1 MTMSTSAG
9 LRLRQ
14 ALMVAAERQ
23 QVLPFVGIYDLF
35 SASLAADQFEA
46 LFLSGFGLAAGA
58 FGLPDIGFIGWGDLT
73 TTTSRLRA
81 LLPSHHLLVD
91 IDDGFGDA
99 TVASHVVRAL
109 ECCGA
114 SGVVL
119 EDQARP
125 RRCGHLDGKKL
136 LSLPEYL
143 SKLEAVLADR
153 HSLVV
158 VARTDACE
166 PQEIL
171 RRVQAFEQ
179 AGCDAVLVDGI
190 KDLRLIA
197 QIRAAV
203 ACPVF
208 CNVISGGQVPPCSR
222 THLADYGVNG
232 LIYSTPCLFAAHGS
246 IKEAV
251 NALVDDGAPLER
263 ALEGPKSLRH
273 CTGALEVN
281 LRRSKSKNSGVCSS
295 QFPRS
300 RSAEI
305 RRY

>member
-1 MTMSTSAG
+1 MTVLPGPG

-14 ALMVAAERQ
+14 ALKLAADQQ

-35 SASLAADQFEA
+35 SASLAADRFEA
-46 LFLSGFGLAAGA
+46 LFLSGFGLAASA

-99 TVASHVVRAL
+99 TVASHVARTL
-109 ECCGA
+109 ERCGA

-125 RRCGHLDGKKL
+125 RRCGHLDGKQL
-136 LSLPEYL
+136 LPLPDYL
-143 SKLEAVLADR
+143 SKLEPVLADR

-158 VARTDACE
+158 VARTDASD

-171 RRVQAFEQ
+171 TRVQAFEQ
-179 AGCDAVLVDGI
+179 AGCDAVLADGI
-190 KDLRLIA
+190 QNLELIA

-203 ACPVF
+203 TCPVF
-208 CNVISGGQVPPCSR
+208 SNVISGGKVPPCSR
-222 THLADYGVNG
+222 ADLATLGVQG
-232 LIYSTPCLFAAHGS
+232 LIYSTPCLFAAQGA
-246 IKEAV
+246 IEQ
-251 NALVDDGAPLER
+251 ALDDLSDAAADL
-263 ALEGPKSLRH
+263 S
-273 CTGALEVN
+273 GALAAARQLSHCNAVLKAN
-281 LRRSKSKNSGVCSS
+281 LKRAGE
-295 QFPRS
+295 
-300 RSAEI
+300 A
-305 RRY
+305 